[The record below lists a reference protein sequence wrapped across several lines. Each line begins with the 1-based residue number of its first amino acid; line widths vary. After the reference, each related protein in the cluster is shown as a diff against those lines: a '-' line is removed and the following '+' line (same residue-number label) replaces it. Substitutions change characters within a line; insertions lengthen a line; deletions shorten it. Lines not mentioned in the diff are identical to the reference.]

1 MERPEAPWCPTAAAT
16 AWAGER
22 CADNGGS
29 RQLLAALFHREK
41 PIRRPGWM
49 EGEWGGKWGEVA
61 FWERLLRV
69 PQRLSLQQRRQAVE
83 DDRQI
88 CEDKV
93 EEALETNEKKDYGE
107 ENELEQEE
115 EEMFH
120 DRSLVGSAITKFS
133 FYMEA
138 LYGEEEGVRGTG
150 KEKERASARRRA
162 EEMEEDVKSFV
173 FLLLAHIGPM
183 RGDLDYPRFFGTIH
197 PFLAPSSP
205 SSPSSTPW
213 VPTTWRGSCAIPCVY
228 WGGKGSKREKK
239 MHGKLKGRGSGVEGK
254 EGGEEEEDG
263 GKKEAVE
270 ECSL

>member
-1 MERPEAPWCPTAAAT
+1 MYF
-16 AWAGER
+16 
-22 CADNGGS
+22 
-29 RQLLAALFHREK
+29 AL
-41 PIRRPGWM
+41 
-49 EGEWGGKWGEVA
+49 
-61 FWERLLRV
+61 
-69 PQRLSLQQRRQAVE
+69 LSLTTIIAVQAVE

-150 KEKERASARRRA
+150 KEKEKASARRRA

-173 FLLLAHIGPM
+173 FLLFAHIGPM
-183 RGDLDYPRFFGTIH
+183 RGGASLDSENVAWNIGEQASFARLITRCVF
-197 PFLAPSSP
+197 AVVQ
-205 SSPSSTPW
+205 PW
-213 VPTTWRGSCAIPCVY
+213 VLASCARARERETIGLMSALAALKALQEEEVIMRY
-228 WGGKGSKREKK
+228 DRGNGREKREGESKRGCASRQSYGD
-239 MHGKLKGRGSGVEGK
+239 MMP
-254 EGGEEEEDG
+254 
-263 GKKEAVE
+263 
-270 ECSL
+270 ECWLDTMLG